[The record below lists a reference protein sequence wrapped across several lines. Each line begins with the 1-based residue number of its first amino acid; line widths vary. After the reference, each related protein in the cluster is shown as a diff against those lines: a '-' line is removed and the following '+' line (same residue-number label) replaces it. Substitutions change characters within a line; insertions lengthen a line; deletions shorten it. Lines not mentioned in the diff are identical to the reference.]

1 MSAIDQ
7 EQKFMIKFI
16 ILRDCNNNYVD
27 ELMVDCIL
35 DTGLDWTGLCALAIG
50 HHNSTKNGLLL
61 LLLERACN

>member
-16 ILRDCNNNYVD
+16 IPRDCNNNYVD
-27 ELMVDCIL
+27 ELMVDSIL
-35 DTGLDWTGLCALAIG
+35 DTGLDWLVCALAIG